1 MWRISFL
8 LLLVGCGA
16 PYKVTVYGGTGKQY
30 IAPDLCA
37 AIIQC
42 RQAQPV
48 ETECLYNAAVITSLD
63 GKSTTVETCKEAK

>member
-37 AIIQC
+37 AVIQC
-42 RQAQPV
+42 KIAQPV
-48 ETECLYNAAVITSLD
+48 ETECYYNASVMTYAD
-63 GKSTTVETCKEAK
+63 GHIATEACKEAK

>member
-30 IAPDLCA
+30 VAPDLCA
-37 AIIQC
+37 AVIQC
-42 RQAQPV
+42 TQAKPT
-48 ETECLYNAAVITSLD
+48 ETACYFDESLITYPDGRVMTNA
-63 GKSTTVETCKEAK
+63 CKEAK